1 VVYQGKTYRLKC
13 FTSDQPYGKTKQYAE
28 APVGRTLATG
38 EEIDPGYLRG
48 FSGDRDVGRV
58 TNNGREDNSVGN
70 IV

>member
-1 VVYQGKTYRLKC
+1 MSLSSITFRKC
-13 FTSDQPYGKTKQYAE
+13 STSDKPYGKTKQCAE
-28 APVGRTLATG
+28 ALFGRTLETG